1 MVHIKKSTPILS
13 TCALAVA
20 LCLSLAACSPGGEA
34 DPADQPQESAQEAV
48 SVAVLTAEKGS
59 LSASV
64 RYSGKIMPV
73 QEMTVTPKISGK
85 VAQVN
90 FDVGDR
96 VKAGDALFVLDDA
109 DIRAQVDAA
118 QAQLDLTIANYD
130 RTVGGSTELQLETLR
145 SQVTA
150 AERAVAN
157 AQISY
162 ERQKELFEA
171 GAVSKQALEAAET
184 NLKTAQDQLAIA
196 RTNLDI
202 NENKIAPEN
211 ASAAAAQVTQAQV
224 ALNNA
229 KTQLENTVVR
239 AEISGTISARSVERG
254 GIVSPS
260 APAFTIL
267 DDSSV
272 NLEFGV
278 TDDMVTLLK
287 PGNAVNIS
295 IAALNDLEI
304 AGTIT
309 SVSPSANPQ
318 TQLYLVKVTIKN
330 SDRALKVGMFGTVTI
345 PTQMLNNVV
354 VVPVDA
360 VRTENDV
367 SSVFV
372 VEDGKVVS
380 KTVKLGITDDRS
392 IAITEGI
399 APGEQI
405 IVKGQDYVTAGTPVR
420 IMETQS

>member
-1 MVHIKKSTPILS
+1 MRSSCST
-13 TCALAVA
+13 TR
-20 LCLSLAACSPGGEA
+20 
-34 DPADQPQESAQEAV
+34 
-48 SVAVLTAEKGS
+48 T
-59 LSASV
+59 
-64 RYSGKIMPV
+64 
-73 QEMTVTPKISGK
+73 
-85 VAQVN
+85 
-90 FDVGDR
+90 F
-96 VKAGDALFVLDDA
+96 
-109 DIRAQVDAA
+109 RAQVDAA

-184 NLKTAQDQLAIA
+184 DSKTAQDQLAIA

-239 AEISGTISARSVERG
+239 AEISGTISARSVERSSM
-254 GIVSPS
+254 VPS
-260 APAFTIL
+260 CRAAFTIL

-278 TDDMVTLLK
+278 TDDMVTLLE

-330 SDRALKVGMFGTVTI
+330 SDRALKVGMFGMVTI
-345 PTQMLNNVV
+345 PTQTLNNVV

-399 APGEQI
+399 APGERDLL
-405 IVKGQDYVTAGTPVR
+405 IVKGQDYVAGPRNACPNYGNPVLR
-420 IMETQS
+420 ALAQFNHSKTFGGILPWVSQKSLSNAL